1 MILMQLSE
9 DLFFGL
15 PTLEYSRDRAN
26 MIQAYKIMNNIDD
39 DKNVYNGRVYW
50 NKMSLDKKV
59 FDDNSGMIFSSCP

>member
-26 MIQAYKIMNNIDD
+26 MIQAYKIMNNIDN
-39 DKNVYNGRVYW
+39 DKI
-50 NKMSLDKKV
+50 DKKM
-59 FDDNSGMIFSSCP
+59 FTMADYIGTRCHWIKKYSMIILG